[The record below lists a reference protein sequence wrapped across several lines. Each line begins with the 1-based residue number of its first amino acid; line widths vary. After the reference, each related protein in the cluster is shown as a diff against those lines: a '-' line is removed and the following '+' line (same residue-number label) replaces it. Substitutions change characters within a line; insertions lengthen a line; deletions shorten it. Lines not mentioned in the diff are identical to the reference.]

1 MPTIDV
7 IAHGFRATTLDSE
20 SVISSRVRTKANDT
34 GIRSELLSR
43 ISLLVKGLKA
53 KLTFPGLLKSFA
65 RTYHFDSTG
74 QILVS
79 RKAKQKKIVRR
90 Q

>member
-34 GIRSELLSR
+34 GIRSEPLSR

-65 RTYHFDSTG
+65 GTYLIDSTG
-74 QILVS
+74 QILAS
-79 RKAKQKKIVRR
+79 RKAK
-90 Q
+90 